1 MELNWQ
7 KNKWINT
14 TTTLSIGPLF
24 LVIWPREHKRH
35 FQHKVRGEERVLSA
49 WRAAQVKLPQTTSTT
64 CCGQSGSIY
73 PPGNSTSASETPIT
87 IVSHSTLLRAPR
99 SLDRRVSL
107 FLYSK
112 KTSNPASD
120 FTTSLS
126 QPYVFLSVF
135 IQFRPSGL
143 NNSNTPPPTILN
155 FLTALSLQTLW
166 IWKNPHI
173 SLLQWNCW
181 ALLEKITQWY
191 GWLAPQIS
199 LGKVQQSFDLILI
212 SFLSHS
218 PQTVILSLYLSL
230 YCFPTSPFLW
240 VGKKSRLSSR
250 TRYHLLGPTSLSNPS
265 VYQPSLPFL
274 LSQWR
279 GNF

>member
-1 MELNWQ
+1 M
-7 KNKWINT
+7 
-14 TTTLSIGPLF
+14 SSF
-24 LVIWPREHKRH
+24 L
-35 FQHKVRGEERVLSA
+35 
-49 WRAAQVKLPQTTSTT
+49 
-64 CCGQSGSIY
+64 
-73 PPGNSTSASETPIT
+73 
-87 IVSHSTLLRAPR
+87 
-99 SLDRRVSL
+99 
-107 FLYSK
+107 
-112 KTSNPASD
+112 
-120 FTTSLS
+120 SLS
-126 QPYVFLSVF
+126 NLDPVDSI
-135 IQFRPSGL
+135 IQIH
-143 NNSNTPPPTILN
+143 PPIPTAILN

-240 VGKKSRLSSR
+240 VLPTSGKKIQTIKQNL
-250 TRYHLLGPTSLSNPS
+250 YHLLGPTSLSNPS
-265 VYQPSLPFL
+265 VHQPSLFL
-274 LSQWR
+274 SSCLSEEVTF
-279 GNF
+279 NFYKTYLMLWIPACTKTSLY

>member
-1 MELNWQ
+1 M
-7 KNKWINT
+7 
-14 TTTLSIGPLF
+14 
-24 LVIWPREHKRH
+24 
-35 FQHKVRGEERVLSA
+35 LSA

-143 NNSNTPPPTILN
+143 NNSNTPPPHYSQLPNCSFPANSLDLEESTH
-155 FLTALSLQTLW
+155 LT
-166 IWKNPHI
+166 
-173 SLLQWNCW
+173 
-181 ALLEKITQWY
+181 
-191 GWLAPQIS
+191 
-199 LGKVQQSFDLILI
+199 
-212 SFLSHS
+212 
-218 PQTVILSLYLSL
+218 
-230 YCFPTSPFLW
+230 
-240 VGKKSRLSSR
+240 
-250 TRYHLLGPTSLSNPS
+250 PS
-265 VYQPSLPFL
+265 VKL
-274 LSQWR
+274 LSTSGENYTMIWMVGTTNLPWQ
-279 GNF
+279 GSAVF